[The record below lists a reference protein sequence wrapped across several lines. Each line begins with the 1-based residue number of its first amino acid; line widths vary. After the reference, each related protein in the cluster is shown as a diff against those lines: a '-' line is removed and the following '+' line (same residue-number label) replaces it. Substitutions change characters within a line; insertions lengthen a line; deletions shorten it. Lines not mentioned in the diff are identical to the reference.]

1 MSKLDFCTTGRTIDG
16 PLTAVTIMTENADHH
31 LDTSGLTCPEPVMLL
46 HNKIRDMPSGEVLEI
61 LATDPA
67 TTRDIPKFCN
77 FLEKEKTQNLWCKK
91 KLDRT
96 RGSAR
101 LSSPVLI

>member
-1 MSKLDFCTTGRTIDG
+1 MNH
-16 PLTAVTIMTENADHH
+16 NADHH

-46 HNKIRDMPSGEVLEI
+46 HNKIRDMAPGEVLEI

-77 FLEKEKTQNLWCKK
+77 FLGHEL
-91 KLDRT
+91 LDEQHGDSDYRYWV
-96 RGSAR
+96 RKA
-101 LSSPVLI
+101 